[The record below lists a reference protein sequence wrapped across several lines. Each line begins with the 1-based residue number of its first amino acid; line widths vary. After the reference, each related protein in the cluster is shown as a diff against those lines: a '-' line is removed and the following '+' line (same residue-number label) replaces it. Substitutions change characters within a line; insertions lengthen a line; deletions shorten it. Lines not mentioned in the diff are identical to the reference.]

1 MAPIDQTGADVW
13 TAVKH
18 GDWSSATH
26 FPRAV
31 SVDALA
37 SMAASAVNGAYLHY
51 DGVVEA
57 AILAGKLTPEEA
69 QAHAQSLVQTFQTFV
84 TLDKNGHLDQFKTS
98 PPVAGMGGP
107 ELLAGW
113 ALVALGVTLVLG
125 ICYLVYVFK
134 IAAPI
139 QQKIIEYCDKMSK
152 SGNPDDTRA
161 CVQSLESMQKNG
173 NADLASFM
181 GTILKPVIIVAAVG
195 AAAYLGFLFLP
206 GLLKGS
212 RKAVA

>member
-1 MAPIDQTGADVW
+1 
-13 TAVKH
+13 
-18 GDWSSATH
+18 
-26 FPRAV
+26 
-31 SVDALA
+31 
-37 SMAASAVNGAYLHY
+37 
-51 DGVVEA
+51 
-57 AILAGKLTPEEA
+57 
-69 QAHAQSLVQTFQTFV
+69 VQTFQTFV